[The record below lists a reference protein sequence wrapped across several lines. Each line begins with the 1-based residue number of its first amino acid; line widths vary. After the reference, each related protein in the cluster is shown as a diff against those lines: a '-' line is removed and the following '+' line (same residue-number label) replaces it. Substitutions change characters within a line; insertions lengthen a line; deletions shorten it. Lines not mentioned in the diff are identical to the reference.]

1 MPERSDTAATLTH
14 QAARLG
20 ESDPARARELL
31 GAALAND
38 YDYEP
43 AWRWLAELVTDDGE
57 RRFCLDRA
65 YAIKVDAATARA
77 RKALAA
83 VPSTPPAEVADLID
97 PPPPATATAVPGR
110 PRKTRWVAVG
120 VAVAVLLSVLGMW
133 AASGDERG
141 EPVHVALVA
150 GMTGDNAVAASQ
162 MERAVRMHLD
172 TVNAEGGVH
181 GHPVEL
187 LVYDDEDTV
196 AAAVGIA
203 QRIVRE
209 NKVMYVI
216 GHAGSD
222 TTLAAAPIYQRARI
236 PAITPSAGAS
246 MITDGSDWYF
256 RSMFG
261 DRTQSD
267 FLSVYIS
274 RVLGSATAA
283 VVHEEDEDGRS
294 GRETFLESFGEFGR
308 VTADLPIAMGP
319 GAHAASVQAAV
330 TELGTHDPREPI
342 LLAVKKK
349 SGLELIEGLR
359 SAGVTAPIVGVSAL
373 SSRAFHASLVD
384 AERKRS
390 LPGSLTGDLFMGTPM
405 AHDSLSGTAQVWA
418 DAYERRYGERPQW
431 QAATARQAVNV
442 GLHAMRAGGLDFGED
457 HLGQDRER
465 VRDTMASLKDK
476 KNSFPALLG
485 PLYFTANGSAQ
496 MAVSVVTSDG
506 ARFVSAPTQFTIH
519 EPLTEEALRADV
531 ADGNVIAVKN
541 RYLSRRQ
548 VVATGININEIR
560 ELDTAAGTYFVDF
573 FVWLKYT
580 GDHVAADV
588 QFVNAVR
595 PDLTLGEPLR
605 DVTKNGH
612 TYRLYRVAD
621 RFKSALEFRD
631 FPFDRQRLTVLLQNR
646 TQTADQVS
654 YVTDKEILDQDPR
667 VYLRSGADATADI
680 NQVPNWVASSVRFYR
695 QTVGSSDALGDG
707 QATGTTTGIHY
718 SQYAGEVELKRDTL
732 PFLIKNL
739 LPLVLLIG
747 VTFLCLFFKPDDDRG
762 AVSMGVTAILS
773 TAVLLNNVTS
783 QLPSVSYIV
792 ALEWGY
798 YSFILLA
805 GICVLITMVRK
816 RLAVTKRDHAEQVLS
831 RTARIGYP
839 VYLLAVV
846 AWFALVYA

>member
-1 MPERSDTAATLTH
+1 MPERPDTAATLTH
-14 QAARLG
+14 EAVRLG
-20 ESDPARARELL
+20 ESDPARARALL
-31 GAALAND
+31 GAALAKD

-43 AWRWLAELVTDDGE
+43 AWRWLADLVTDDGE
-57 RRFCLDRA
+57 RRYCLDRA
-65 YAIKVDAATARA
+65 YAIKIDPATARA
-77 RKALAA
+77 RRELAA
-83 VPSTPPAEVADLID
+83 VPPTPPAEVADLID
-97 PPPPATATAVPGR
+97 PSPPAVTAAAPGR
-110 PRKTRWVAVG
+110 RRTARWVAAGVVAVIVFSVVG
-120 VAVAVLLSVLGMW
+120 VW
-133 AASGDERG
+133 TASGDDG
-141 EPVHVALVA
+141 GDPVHVALVA
-150 GMTGDNAVAASQ
+150 GMTGDNAVTASH

-181 GHPVEL
+181 GHPVDL

-196 AAAVGIA
+196 DKAVDIA
-203 QRIVRE
+203 RRIVRE
-209 NKVMYVI
+209 NKALYVV
-216 GHAGSD
+216 GHASSE
-222 TTLAAAPIYQRARI
+222 TALAVAPIYQRAGI

-246 MITDGSDWYF
+246 KITDGSEWYF
-256 RSMFG
+256 RSMYG
-261 DRTQSD
+261 NRTQSD

-274 RVLGSATAA
+274 RVLGSTTAA

-308 VTADLPIAMGP
+308 VTADLPIAVRP
-319 GAHAASVQAAV
+319 ESHAASVQAAV
-330 TELGTHDPREPI
+330 AELRTHDPLEPI
-342 LLAVKKK
+342 LLVVKEK

-359 SAGVTAPIVGVSAL
+359 SAGVTAPIAGVSAL
-373 SSRAFHASLVD
+373 SSRAFHASLVA
-384 AERKRS
+384 AERKRN
-390 LPGSLTGDLFMGTPM
+390 LPGSLTGNLYMGTPM
-405 AHDSLSGTAQVWA
+405 AHDSLTGTAQVWA
-418 DAYERRYGERPQW
+418 DAYERRYGERPLW
-431 QAATARQAVNV
+431 QAATARQALNV
-442 GLHAMRAGGLDFGED
+442 GLHAMWTGGLAFDEE
-457 HLGQDRER
+457 HRGQDRRR

-485 PLYFTANGSAQ
+485 PLYFTAAGSAQ

-506 ARFVSAPTQFTIH
+506 SRFVSAPTQFTIH

-573 FVWLKYT
+573 FVWLKYA
-580 GDHVAADV
+580 GSHVASDV

-595 PDLTLGEPLR
+595 PDLKLGEPLR
-605 DVTKNGH
+605 DVTENGR
-612 TYRLYRVAD
+612 TYRLYRVAE
-621 RFKSALEFRD
+621 RFKSGLEFRD

-654 YVTDKEILDQDPR
+654 YVTDKEILDQDAR
-667 VYLRSGADATADI
+667 MYLRSGADATADI

-707 QATGTTTGIHY
+707 QATGTTTGIYY
-718 SQYAGEVELKRDTL
+718 SQYAGEIELKRDTL

-747 VTFLCLFFKPDDDRG
+747 VTFLCLFFKPADDRG

-805 GICVLITMVRK
+805 GICVLITMLRK
-816 RLAVTKRDHAEQVLS
+816 RFAVTKRDHAEQVLS
-831 RTARIGYP
+831 KAARIGYP
-839 VYLLAVV
+839 AYLLAVV
-846 AWFALVYA
+846 AWFAIVYG

>member
-1 MPERSDTAATLTH
+1 MPERPDTAVTLTH
-14 QAARLG
+14 QAARLA
-20 ESDPARARELL
+20 ESDPSRARELL
-31 GAALAND
+31 GAALATD

-43 AWRWLAELVTDDGE
+43 AWRWLADLVTDDGE

-65 YAIKVDAATARA
+65 YAIKVDPATARA

-83 VPSTPPAEVADLID
+83 VPSTPPAEIADLID
-97 PPPPATATAVPGR
+97 PSPPATPAPGR
-110 PRKTRWVAVG
+110 RRTARWVAMG
-120 VAVAVLLSVLGMW
+120 AAAVVLLSVLGVW
-133 AASGDERG
+133 SAAGDDRG
-141 EPVHVALVA
+141 EPVQIALVA
-150 GMTGDNAVAASQ
+150 GMTGPNAVAASH

-172 TVNAEGGVH
+172 TVNAAGGVD

-187 LVYDDEDTV
+187 LVHDDEDTV
-196 AAAVGIA
+196 GKAVDIA
-203 QRIVRE
+203 RRIVRE
-209 NKVMYVI
+209 NKTMFVI

-222 TTLAAAPIYQRARI
+222 TALAAAPIYQRARI

-246 MITDGSDWYF
+246 RITDGSDWYF

-261 DRTQSD
+261 NRTQSD

-308 VTADLPIAMGP
+308 VTADLPIATGP
-319 GAHAASVQAAV
+319 ESHAASVQAAV
-330 TELGTHDPREPI
+330 AELRTHDPGEPI
-342 LLAVKKK
+342 LLAVKEK

-359 SAGVTAPIVGVSAL
+359 SAGVTAPIVGVSSL
-373 SSRAFHASLVD
+373 SSRTFHASLVE
-384 AERKRS
+384 AERKSGR
-390 LPGSLTGDLFMGTPM
+390 PGSLTGNLFMGTPM

-442 GLHAMRAGGLDFGED
+442 GLHAMQTGGLDFDEE
-457 HLGQDRER
+457 HRERDRGR

-519 EPLTEEALRADV
+519 EPLTEDALKADV
-531 ADGNVIAVKN
+531 AEGNVIAVKN

-548 VVATGININEIR
+548 VVATGINFNEIR

-580 GDHVAADV
+580 GGHGAADV

-595 PDLTLGEPLR
+595 PDLALGEPLR
-605 DVTKNGH
+605 DVTENGH

-621 RFKSALEFRD
+621 RFKSSLEFRD

-707 QATGTTTGIHY
+707 QATGAAAGIHY
-718 SQYAGEVELKRDTL
+718 SQYAGEIELKRDTL

-739 LPLVLLIG
+739 LPLVLLIS
-747 VTFLCLFFKPDDDRG
+747 VTFLCLFFKPADDRA

-798 YSFILLA
+798 YAFILLA
-805 GICVLITMVRK
+805 GICVLITMLRK
-816 RLAVTKRDHAEQVLS
+816 RLASTKRDNAEQALS
-831 RTARIGYP
+831 RAARIGYP

-846 AWFALVYA
+846 LCFAVAYG